1 MPYRFKREPSEH
13 DKITWNRTSMNIMSK
28 SKNNNPYISNQHQVR
43 YLFYFNANQIE
54 TIIDILLKRRVKWD
68 KELKNRLNDA
78 DDAQFVASY
87 NDGFVEKVSKY
98 PKIDFYDGPPQKA
111 SDDLKLPRID
121 DEPSTVSGINLTSR
135 VWLLGGD
142 DSSSMNAIKFRKII
156 KRSRKKPT
164 VI

>member
-43 YLFYFNANQIE
+43 YLCYFNANQIE

-78 DDAQFVASY
+78 DDAQFVA
-87 NDGFVEKVSKY
+87 N
-98 PKIDFYDGPPQKA
+98 I
-111 SDDLKLPRID
+111 
-121 DEPSTVSGINLTSR
+121 
-135 VWLLGGD
+135 
-142 DSSSMNAIKFRKII
+142 
-156 KRSRKKPT
+156 
-164 VI
+164 